1 MPTPTYEKIDKATTS
16 GSQPSV
22 TFSSIPSTY
31 TDLRLVVNGGATS
44 YGGFRLRLNGDTAS
58 NYSGTYILGTGSGSG
73 SSGRDTSL
81 SYGSAGYPLTTTLD
95 SMHTIDFLNYANTTT
110 YKTWLVRSSDAASI
124 TLAQVQLWRATPAA
138 INSILLY
145 PAAGTFVNGT
155 TLTLYG
161 IKAA

>member
-1 MPTPTYEKIDKATTS
+1 MPTSTYEKIDKVTTS
-16 GSQPSV
+16 ASQPSV
-22 TFSSIPSTY
+22 TFSVIPSTY
-31 TDLRLVVNGGATS
+31 TDLRLVVNGGAS
-44 YGGFRLRLNGDTAS
+44 VYGGFRLRLNGDTAS

-81 SYGSAGYPLTTTLD
+81 TYGSAGYPLTTTLD
-95 SMHTIDFLNYANTTT
+95 SMHTVDFLNYSNATT

-124 TLAQVQLWRATPAA
+124 TLAQVQLWRSTAA

-145 PAAGTFVNGT
+145 PASGNFVNGT